1 MNYAITFTALLV
13 LVPFSIQATMPAP
26 APSPATLPNTARAS
40 DAYGSIHSELLLTR
54 YPAFA
59 SEYASYQPSAAE
71 LAQMQS
77 LEGLQVV
84 VLFGSWCHD
93 SEREIPRLLKLLQ
106 QSEVELS
113 SLQLEA
119 VNQQKQHPQQLHSQ
133 YNLRY
138 TSTIIVLDQHGQEL
152 GRIIEKPTQSLAEDL
167 AKIVASGT
175 K

>member
-1 MNYAITFTALLV
+1 MNYAIIFTALLA
-13 LVPFSIQATMPAP
+13 LAPLNTQAAVPGRAS
-26 APSPATLPNTARAS
+26 SPATLPSTARAS
-40 DAYGSIHSELLLTR
+40 DAYGSIHSELLLAR
-54 YPAFA
+54 YPVFA
-59 SEYASYQPSAAE
+59 SEYAAYQPSAGE

-77 LEGLQVV
+77 LEGLQGV

-133 YNLRY
+133 YDLRY
-138 TSTIIVLDQHGQEL
+138 TSTIIVLDNGREL
-152 GRIIEKPTQSLAEDL
+152 GRIIEKPSKSLAEDL
-167 AKIVASGT
+167 AELVARDT